1 MELRMS
7 LETDA
12 VEPLGDFDAFFHA
25 TSSGSRGPQRSSRG
39 MPAQDRIW
47 RKRRSHDCWSD
58 GAR

>member
-39 MPAQDRIW
+39 MPAQ
-47 RKRRSHDCWSD
+47 
-58 GAR
+58 ARPLTIGRYLPILFL

>member
-39 MPAQDRIW
+39 MPAQA
-47 RKRRSHDCWSD
+47 RSLTI
-58 GAR
+58 GRYLPILFL